1 MGRFIPNEES
11 WIAFAPSLTGTIA
24 APKLA
29 DITGATDITGFIQD
43 IDASSTGNVLPT
55 PSLDTL
61 FETSIIGT
69 STATFTSN
77 MYQDNAT
84 VTDPGDGN
92 VAWNLFPRKTE
103 GYVFIRRFGG
113 VPAVGDSVEVWPIR
127 VSSRKASNLQ
137 NNTVQTFALT
147 CAVPVEPNEDAVVAT

>member
-11 WIAFAPSLTGTIA
+11 WIGFSPTLTGTID
-24 APKLA
+24 APKMA

-69 STATFTSN
+69 STATFTAN
-77 MYQDNAT
+77 MYQDNAAT
-84 VTDPGDGN
+84 GPGVGN
-92 VAWNLFPRKTE
+92 VAWDLFPRKTE
-103 GYVFIRRFGG
+103 GYVFIRRFGHK
-113 VPAVGDSVEVWPIR
+113 PTAALEKVEVWPIR
-127 VSSRKASNLQ
+127 VASRKASNLQ

-147 CAVPVEPNEDAVVAT
+147 CAVPREPNEDAIIGT